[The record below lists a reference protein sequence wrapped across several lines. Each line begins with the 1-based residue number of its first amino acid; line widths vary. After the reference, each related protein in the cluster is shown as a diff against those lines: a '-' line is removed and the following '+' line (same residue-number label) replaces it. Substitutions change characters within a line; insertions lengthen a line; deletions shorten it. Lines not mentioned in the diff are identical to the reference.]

1 MRVTAGAFRKSELAS
16 AGLLLLLAV
25 SLVLVTT
32 VLMLPNLMLR
42 VQARARDA
50 EQQAHTRISGALIE
64 AIERTQSIPAATN
77 WSVVAA
83 PFSGLDQTEL
93 EQVYPTFATDVS
105 TRRQLIFSPGLTGV
119 TLPYAQTSTGL
130 TGTLTNLI
138 TTNSRAVL
146 VSNTKRHLAVPLTNG
161 SVSAAAFEAVWSWSY
176 DPNTK
181 APPSGW
187 PSSWN
192 GFGDHLHVTRL
203 NLANQFH
210 RVALNNLMYG
220 AGETATPTLTVS
232 SATAL
237 QLLKGTRLALAKSDG
252 TLKQH
257 HVVRRDVGFDFG
269 TTSLGPP
276 IIWFQM
282 EEQSGTYATN
292 SGSLGAVA
300 AGTIMSRIGYAQN
313 GPQPPDFPNF
323 NKKNYG
329 FDFDARME
337 YIPTAKGF
345 LSGMKAFTLALWV
358 NVDSVSSSRTG
369 LVGQNDAIELGFIN
383 SSDVQLWTPG
393 GGAVTYRWPY
403 PRSTWHHIA
412 ATGDGRALRLYFD
425 GSLVS
430 WVSSTTS
437 DYGSSTSPFCVGGAA
452 VFDAPLSSS
461 VFDGRMDEVIV
472 YDRALSDKEVAT
484 LATGVLP

>member
-1 MRVTAGAFRKSELAS
+1 M
-16 AGLLLLLAV
+16 GLLLLLAA

-32 VLMLPNLMLR
+32 VLILPNLVLR

-50 EQQAHTRISGALIE
+50 EQRAHGRIGAALVE

-77 WSVVAA
+77 WSSVAA
-83 PFSGLDQTEL
+83 PFAGLDQTEL
-93 EQVYPTFATDVS
+93 EQVYPAVPGDAN
-105 TRRQLIFSPGLTGV
+105 TRRMLIFSPGLSGV
-119 TLPYAQTSTGL
+119 TLPYGQSSAGL
-130 TGTLTNLI
+130 TGVLTNLI

-146 VSNTKRHLAVPLTNG
+146 VSNTKRHLPLPLTNG
-161 SVSAAAFEAVWSWSY
+161 SVSSASFEAVWNWTY
-176 DPNTK
+176 DPATK

-192 GFGDHLHVTRL
+192 GFGDQLHVTRFNFA
-203 NLANQFH
+203 NLFH
-210 RVALNNLMYG
+210 RVSLNNLMYG
-220 AGETATPTLTVS
+220 AGETAVPTVTVS

-237 QLLKGTRLALAKSDG
+237 QLLRGTRLALAKPDG

-257 HVVRRDVGFDFG
+257 HVVRRDVAFDFG

-300 AGTIMSRIGYAQN
+300 AGTIMSGIGYAQN

-323 NKKNYG
+323 SEKNYG
-329 FDFDARME
+329 LDFNARAE

-358 NVDSVSSSRTG
+358 NVDAVSSSRTG
-369 LVGQNDAIELGFIN
+369 LAGQNDAIELGFIS

-393 GGAVTYRWPY
+393 GGSVGYRWPY
-403 PRSTWHHIA
+403 ARSTWHHIA
-412 ATGDGRALRLYFD
+412 ATGDGRYLRLYFD
-425 GSLVS
+425 GREVASTAVS
-430 WVSSTTS
+430 TSNYGTSS
-437 DYGSSTSPFCVGGAA
+437 SPFCVGGAA
-452 VFDAPLSSS
+452 VFDAPLSSA

-472 YDRALSDKEVAT
+472 YDRALSAAEVAT